1 MAKKSQLVVGLELG
15 DDTCKLVAYH
25 PDLRQI
31 EFVGL
36 TWVEPAWRE
45 SPAVLGKGLA
55 SWLAELKLDKGIKA
69 ASIAVSGVSSMLR
82 LAELD
87 PGLPVEDTARFEVA
101 SWVGGSEN
109 DFWIN
114 AVPQGTGPMGQ
125 PCHLVAAHRRQAV
138 EWVRQVADNAGL
150 PLVDVGVDIVAAA
163 NAFEANF
170 PSWSDRLVAVV
181 LAGGRNLQIYWT
193 RNRQF
198 LGHGIV
204 ALTGGEASDQLA
216 LEGGKALK
224 SGLGLAKGS
233 ADDLDGV
240 FLAGDLATESGFAT
254 RLGNGMRFEV
264 RLLDAFAG
272 ISFPSAEGMLG
283 QLSET
288 APKCAV
294 ALGLAMPLSE
304 GDRS

>member
-1 MAKKSQLVVGLELG
+1 MAKKPQLVVGLELG

-45 SPAVLGKGLA
+45 SPATMGAGLA

-69 ASIAVSGVSSMLR
+69 ASLCVTGSSAMLS

-87 PGLPVEDTARFEVA
+87 PSMPLETSARFEVRTW
-101 SWVGGSEN
+101 SGRS
-109 DFWIN
+109 DDSFWIN
-114 AVPQGTGPMGQ
+114 AIPHGTGANGQ
-125 PCHLVAAHRRQAV
+125 PAHLIAAQKREIVGRVRSVAEA
-138 EWVRQVADNAGL
+138 AGL
-150 PLVDVGVDIVAAA
+150 PLVDVGVDIVGAA

-170 PSWSDRLVAVV
+170 PSWRDRLVAVV
-181 LAGGRNLQIYWT
+181 LASKKSLQIWWT
-193 RNRQF
+193 RDREF
-198 LGHGIV
+198 LGHGV
-204 ALTGGEASDQLA
+204 VVLPGEAPDQLA
-216 LEGGKALK
+216 LEGGKALRDGV
-224 SGLGLAKGS
+224 GLLKGS
-233 ADDLDGV
+233 ADQLSGV
-240 FLAGDLATESGFAT
+240 FLAGDLAAEPGFAP
-254 RLGNGMRFEV
+254 RLGNGMSFEV

-283 QLSET
+283 QLAET

-294 ALGLAMPLSE
+294 ALGLALPLGE

>member
-1 MAKKSQLVVGLELG
+1 MAKKPQLVVGLELG

-45 SPAVLGKGLA
+45 SPAALGAGIA
-55 SWLAELKLDKGIKA
+55 SWLSELKLEKGVKA
-69 ASIAVSGVSSMLR
+69 ASVCVGGVSAMLT

-87 PGLPVEDTARFEVA
+87 STLPVEDAARFEVA
-101 SWVGGSEN
+101 TWTGRSDDESM
-109 DFWIN
+109 IN
-114 AVPQGTGPMGQ
+114 VIAQGTGPMGQ
-125 PCHLVAAHRRQAV
+125 PAHLIVAHKRDAIHR
-138 EWVRQVADNAGL
+138 VRTAAEAAKL
-150 PLVDVGVDIVAAA
+150 PLVDVGVDIVGAA
-163 NAFEANF
+163 NAFEVNF
-170 PSWSDRLVAVV
+170 PSWRDRLVAVV
-181 LAGGRNLQIYWT
+181 LASGRTLQIWWT
-193 RNRQF
+193 KDREF
-198 LGHGIV
+198 LGHGV
-204 ALTGGEASDQLA
+204 VVLSGGEAADQLA

-224 SGLGLAKGS
+224 AGLGLVKGTPDQLS
-233 ADDLDGV
+233 GV
-240 FLAGDLATESGFAT
+240 FLAGDLAAEAGFAP

-272 ISFPSAEGMLG
+272 ISFPSAEGMIG
-283 QLSET
+283 QLAET

-294 ALGLAMPLSE
+294 ALGLALALSE